1 MAETKQ
7 SEKRQLINKANSRI
21 VAVTSGA
28 SFVVMFC
35 LIGSYTLLGQL
46 TYQNRVISAK
56 KKALTQLQQDISS
69 TKELVSRYQAFVTG
83 PINVLGGNPAG
94 AGGQDG
100 DNAKIILDA
109 LPSKYDFPALV
120 TSLEKI
126 FKDQGVQIES
136 IGGTDDQIAQADSSS
151 STPQP
156 VPVPFQFSVSGNYD
170 EIKKVVTALERSIR
184 PMQIQ
189 TMQLTGNEK
198 KMTLTVSAQTYYQP
212 EKNLKIRTEVV
223 R

>member
-1 MAETKQ
+1 MAEAKQ

-189 TMQLTGNEK
+189 SMQLTGNEK

>member
-1 MAETKQ
+1 MAEAKQ

-94 AGGQDG
+94 SGGQDG

-212 EKNLKIRTEVV
+212 EKNLNIRTEVV

>member
-1 MAETKQ
+1 MAEAKQ

-28 SFVVMFC
+28 SFFVMFC

>member
-1 MAETKQ
+1 
-7 SEKRQLINKANSRI
+7 
-21 VAVTSGA
+21 
-28 SFVVMFC
+28 
-35 LIGSYTLLGQL
+35 
-46 TYQNRVISAK
+46 VISAK

>member
-1 MAETKQ
+1 MAEAKQ

-94 AGGQDG
+94 SGGQDG

-170 EIKKVVTALERSIR
+170 EIKKVVAALERSIR

-212 EKNLKIRTEVV
+212 EKNLNIRTEVV
-223 R
+223 K

>member
-1 MAETKQ
+1 MAEAKQ

>member
-1 MAETKQ
+1 MAEAKQ

-35 LIGSYTLLGQL
+35 LIGSYTLVGQL

-56 KKALTQLQQDISS
+56 KKALTQLNQDITS
-69 TKELVSRYQAFVTG
+69 TKDLVTRYQAFVSG
-83 PINVLGGNPAG
+83 PINVLGGSPSG
-94 AGGQDG
+94 SGGQDG

-136 IGGTDDQIAQADSSS
+136 IGGTDDEVAQGSSSS

-156 VPVPFQFSVSGNYD
+156 VPVPFQFSVSGNYG
-170 EIKKVVTALERSIR
+170 EIKKVVSALERSIR

-189 TMQLTGNEK
+189 TMQLTGSEK

-212 EKNLKIRTEVV
+212 EKNLNIRTEVV
-223 R
+223 K